1 MSDTVTIVSRPVKAG
16 SLAPRRRHRRGLPLS
31 ALLGLLVPFLVLFL
45 LAYVLPLLYALQESF
60 FTQKRSGLGLGG
72 GERVFAGI
80 ANYVQA
86 LQTPEFTAGIGR
98 VLLFGVVQVPIMLGA
113 ALLLALIFDAVTT
126 RWTGLVR
133 LMTFMPYAVPGVIAA
148 ILWAFLYLPGTSP
161 FIGVLGAFG
170 IEVDFLGDDTVLWA
184 IANIVTWTWTGYN
197 MIIIFSAL
205 KSIPSELYEAAAM
218 DGASPARIAWSIK
231 VPLVMPAISLTG
243 VFSIIGTIQLYN
255 EPMILKP
262 FTSAIDAGYT
272 PNMAVQNI
280 GFTFNDYGLAAA
292 MAIILALGT
301 FVLSFVFTKVTG
313 GQTKNGGAR

>member
-1 MSDTVTIVSRPVKAG
+1 MSDTVTIVSRPLKAG
-16 SLAPRRRHRRGLPLS
+16 SLPPRRRHSRGLPLS
-31 ALLGLLVPFLVLFL
+31 ALLGLLVPFLLLFL
-45 LAYVLPLLYALQESF
+45 LAYVLPLLHALQESF

-72 GERVFAGI
+72 GERIFAGI
-80 ANYVQA
+80 ANYVLA
-86 LQTPEFTAGIGR
+86 LQKPEFTAGIGR
-98 VLLFGVVQVPIMLGA
+98 VFLFGVVQVPIMLGA

-126 RWTGLVR
+126 RWAGLVR
-133 LMTFMPYAVPGVIAA
+133 LMTFLPYAVPGVIAA

-161 FIGVLGAFG
+161 FVGALGALG
-170 IEVDFLGDDTVLWA
+170 IEVDFLGNDTVLWS

-218 DGASPARIAWSIK
+218 DGASPIRIAWSIK
-231 VPLVMPAISLTG
+231 IPLVMPAISLTG

-262 FTSAIDAGYT
+262 FTSAIGADYT
-272 PNMAVQNI
+272 PNMAVQNV

-301 FVLSFVFTKVTG
+301 FVLSFFFTKLTG

>member
-16 SLAPRRRHRRGLPLS
+16 SLAPRRRQGRGLPLS
-31 ALLGLLVPFLVLFL
+31 ALFGLLVPFLVLFL

-80 ANYVQA
+80 ANYVLA
-86 LQTPEFTAGIGR
+86 LQKPEFTAGIGR
-98 VLLFGVVQVPIMLGA
+98 VLLFGIVQVPIMLGA
-113 ALLLALIFDAVTT
+113 ALLLALIFDAITT
-126 RWTGLVR
+126 RWASLVR
-133 LMTFMPYAVPGVIAA
+133 LMTFLPYAVPGVIAA

-161 FIGVLGAFG
+161 FAGVLQGWG
-170 IEVDFLGDDTVLWA
+170 IGVDFLGDDVVLWS

-231 VPLVMPAISLTG
+231 IPLVMPAVSLTG

-262 FTSAIDAGYT
+262 FTSAIGADYT
-272 PNMAVQNI
+272 PNMAVQNV

-301 FVLSFVFTKVTG
+301 FVLSFFFTKLTG
-313 GQTKNGGAR
+313 GRAKNGGAR